1 MLAFACAAVCT
12 AGGRDAGRNAVSRR
26 AALRL
31 ALAAAVAAAA
41 PRRAAAAPQYGKP
54 STADLLHRMDRD
66 RPAAEVAAERAARA
80 EARRERLQRQ
90 RELAEAAEAG
100 RREKGGATE
109 GRGEDGVDI
118 EANLRANYYYPTGRK
133 RYLPRVKRACDELPA
148 VTAAVREG
156 RWPDVARCVEGG
168 GSLDDLVLPM
178 RLYASSLSGQGL
190 SLAAKFVQR
199 MGEDADAVQAELTS
213 LRRAARKRDEA
224 AALACLAGI
233 GRAIASYR
241 ASGKLEADDFGV
253 GEVPKDARV
262 GSGLGNNNPALYN
275 RNFSE
280 VQRRPVS

>member
-1 MLAFACAAVCT
+1 
-12 AGGRDAGRNAVSRR
+12 
-26 AALRL
+26 
-31 ALAAAVAAAA
+31 
-41 PRRAAAAPQYGKP
+41 
-54 STADLLHRMDRD
+54 
-66 RPAAEVAAERAARA
+66 VAAERAARA

-90 RELAEAAEAG
+90 RELAEAAEA
-100 RREKGGATE
+100 RRLDGGAPA
-109 GRGEDGVDI
+109 EDGVDI